1 MKKLAIFFL
10 IIIIIVVGI
19 AYMYLNYKAN
29 YFEAKLDNSQFESYK
44 NQEVYG
50 SELTTIIN
58 KAMDNNKKND
68 VEKSESGKYIN
79 NDNNSIEIDIK
90 MLDNDKT
97 YTMEI
102 IYNGG
107 MDKFIQY
114 YRDIKFKCSKIE
126 YHKLTGKVKYMLFE
140 QQTS

>member
-140 QQTS
+140 QITE